1 MFLFS
6 LDDFLVV
13 KGLFEEFG
21 EKRERSI
28 LLFVRRYRE
37 SKIGTIRIVNLVVL
51 ASLHYFARG
60 KAIGLDYF
68 FHPYCSLYKN
78 GKEELSYRVTGSI
91 DVET

>member
-21 EKRERSI
+21 EKREKSI

>member
-6 LDDFLVV
+6 LDDFLSV

-21 EKRERSI
+21 EKREKSI
-28 LLFVRRYRE
+28 LLFLRRYRE

>member
-21 EKRERSI
+21 EKREKSI

-37 SKIGTIRIVNLVVL
+37 SKIGTIRIAVVL